1 MKTRNQGFTI
11 LELLGVMLIVG
22 ILTALAFG
30 SVNAGKT
37 TRELREG
44 QTSFAQALER
54 TRTLVKR
61 HNYAYLLTIASDKKS
76 FVLSAR
82 NAAGVAVANSAPDV
96 KGTLPA
102 SVTLE
107 VPVGSSFD
115 PAKTLFRAPFAR
127 IQTGGAPIC
136 FLLKS
141 TTSTLQTAIDLVGVT
156 GKVVTRA
163 ISNATACN

>member
-1 MKTRNQGFTI
+1 MQTRIQGFTI

-22 ILTALAFG
+22 LLTALGFS
-30 SVNAGKT
+30 SVNSGKSG
-37 TRELREG
+37 RELREG
-44 QTSFAQALER
+44 QSSFAQALER
-54 TRTLVKR
+54 SRTLVKR
-61 HNYAYLLTIASDKKS
+61 YNYNYLLTIAADKKS

-82 NAAGVAVANSAPDV
+82 NAAGAVVTNSAPDIS
-96 KGTLPA
+96 GTLPA

-107 VPVGSSFD
+107 LPAGSVAD
-115 PAKTLFRAPFAR
+115 LTKALFRAPFSG

-141 TTSTLQTAIDLVGVT
+141 TTSGLQTAIDLVGVT

-163 ISNATACN
+163 ISTATACN